1 MRILR
6 PSQRQHQQHPG
17 LLGEAHQVPIDLAV
31 ETQLGRSE
39 GFDAVGVGLCGIAG
53 TVDGIV

>member
-17 LLGEAHQVPIDLAV
+17 LLGEAHQVPIDLAE

-53 TVDGIV
+53 T